1 MCALADPQ
9 PANHQEIELSAITDS
24 PLETEREEDRRAQ
37 GMASRFA
44 DARTQKNSQISNT
57 VTFDTVNEHCAQ
69 PINSGL
75 GDACKMEYI
84 TDKKLDKTLN
94 PARFSR
100 RKEHRA
106 QPTMWDM
113 EGARTQEYVPDSNTV
128 KYDGQNTRGAQES
141 TPEFE
146 DMRTRNVSPGM
157 TRAEIHAKDIDTQHD
172 WHLKESDNSSDIG
185 SLITQAPE
193 PESICATINAL
204 SSWVSS
210 IQPRESWYLAGWIRD
225 SPIEFLVDPG
235 AVVSAISRQ
244 CYEKLLE
251 TNAILTPMKAIH
263 MELEAANKS
272 DMSVHGICNLD
283 LSVHGLVINMDALVV
298 DLNCNAIL
306 GMDVLGDASKL
317 PFILDLVG
325 GTLSGGGYETIQ
337 LHRFQA
343 ATECFAETT
352 ESVCIPPHSEVMLW
366 AKLKTNNGR
375 RGPTAGVVLA
385 LQSFVQEFGLLV
397 GRSLV
402 CADVDDW
409 RVPILIYNSD
419 PCTMQPADCLCNPII
434 VPAHTRIAR
443 VEEIQAIQ
451 HIGSRNIDTNTEE
464 NTLPPHLIDVL
475 DAATELTP
483 IQRARAATLLAKH
496 VKTFPA
502 PGTPITGRTEAVM
515 HDIDTGSTRPI
526 RCNPRKL
533 SPKKIKIQQELV
545 DKMLEE
551 GQIEH
556 SVSAWSAP
564 TVLVTKKDG
573 TTRFCVDYRRL
584 NNSTK
589 KDAFPLPR
597 IDDSLNSLSGQSWF
611 STLDLASGYWQVKLS
626 EDAKP
631 KTAFATHSGLFQ
643 FAVMP
648 FGLCNAPATFERL
661 MSQVMR
667 GLHWKRCLVYIDDI
681 LVFGHDFESAL
692 ESLELVLIRVAEYG
706 LQLKSTKCNLFRS
719 SVPFLGHIVG
729 RAGLEC
735 DPSKVS
741 AVANW
746 IPPTTT
752 KGVREFL
759 GFTGYYRRFVPD
771 YSTVAQPLVRL
782 LGKDCKF
789 HWTDACQDAFMA
801 LRALLIKAPVLA
813 FPKEDLPYIV
823 DTDASDYGIG
833 GVLSQCIEGT
843 EHVIAY
849 YSKSLNPAQQKYC
862 TTRRELLAVVATL
875 DHFKGYVWGP
885 KFLVRTDHAALV
897 WLKNLKNIQ
906 GMLARWLAK
915 LQQFHFDIIHR
926 PGAQHGNA
934 DGLSRC
940 PQCDRG
946 TCAPIK
952 ISVTSDPEQPYASSC
967 VGSSL
972 DSELIPLESGETCMA
987 AVMLTQSANSKLITE
1002 AQMTD
1007 IDISIVRSWFIAR
1020 KFPVRTQEFAPASHD
1035 LKSYWIGRKSLFL
1048 DDNHILWRNRSE
1060 KSLRAQL
1067 VVPRSLRDTVFND
1080 SHHTTYGGHFG
1091 ITHTHSKLQLH
1102 YFWPGMSDFVRD
1114 RISACHKCVARKSPV
1129 NRHHPMGHVP
1139 VSGKFERVAMDLLD
1153 VSVISAKGFKYIL
1166 VVCDYFT
1173 KYTEAYPLKDKTA
1186 RSVVDALMDVWLPR
1200 YGFPLF
1206 LHSDQG
1212 KEFDNVMIHQ
1222 LSELLGT
1229 VKTKTTP
1236 YHPRSDGLVERFNR
1250 TLLAMLAM
1258 FVSQEHDNWDDLLP
1272 FMMLA
1277 YNTTVHTST
1286 GYTPYRLVFGDECNL
1301 PGNLVHRELR
1311 ADPPPGDPGTY
1322 ASWVQQALYESY
1334 DEVRAQ
1340 QQRATHRQKR
1350 KYDSEAVARA
1360 FPINCWTLRYYPP
1373 ARKNKLCSPWI
1384 GPYKVVRAPMEWV
1397 VGIQLNAD
1405 ARIIYVHMDDLK
1417 RCAPPDPE
1425 PTWPDAARGTSVVV
1439 STRAPS
1445 TLARSDVTRGQSAL
1459 IDTSNIGG
1467 SAHHTE
1473 STISG
1478 HTALRAPT
1486 LSVFTNGAHHMGS
1499 SLSDQIDVRAPEKDI
1514 CEVKSDTVNNSMVNI
1529 YPAPTSTWDLQ
1540 DENCLLSMKSPCSI
1554 DVQGY
1559 RFFTMERLFY
1569 ALQLISLGDRK
1580 LIGQLAKYSRM
1591 DYVRKCVNTRF
1602 EMASSTLQNKWLDE
1616 QFHTWAQIISARVLS
1631 DSAFKN
1637 ALLDSAGSPLF
1648 DPEEPVYATALTSAR
1663 RLCVQGKTLRWP
1675 TWISIPTRVTRGRAL
1690 I

>member
-1 MCALADPQ
+1 MNRKEHCVQ
-9 PANHQEIELSAITDS
+9 AIIS
-24 PLETEREEDRRAQ
+24 EVEDRRAQ
-37 GMASRFA
+37 P
-44 DARTQKNSQISNT
+44 NSTESDT
-57 VTFDTVNEHCAQ
+57 EMFDVKNEHCAQ
-69 PINSGL
+69 EIISEL
-75 GDACKMEYI
+75 ED
-84 TDKKLDKTLN
+84 
-94 PARFSR
+94 
-100 RKEHRA
+100 
-106 QPTMWDM
+106 
-113 EGARTQEYVPDSNTV
+113 ARTQITS
-128 KYDGQNTRGAQES
+128 RES
-141 TPEFE
+141 TTMVIEAEVHAECTDAQHNIMVHFE
-146 DMRTRNVSPGM
+146 EAQD
-157 TRAEIHAKDIDTQHD
+157 
-172 WHLKESDNSSDIG
+172 LSDAG
-185 SLITQAPE
+185 SLITQAPQ
-193 PESICATINAL
+193 PNTIHATINAL
-204 SSWVSS
+204 STWMSA
-210 IQPRESWYLAGWIRD
+210 IQPRESWYLAGWIGD
-225 SPIEFLVDPG
+225 SPIDFLVDPG
-235 AVVSAISRQ
+235 AVISAISLQ
-244 CYEKLLE
+244 CYDKLVE
-251 TNAILTPMKAIH
+251 AHAILTPMKAMH
-263 MELEAANKS
+263 LELEAANKS
-272 DMSVHGICNLD
+272 DMRVHGMCNLE
-283 LSVHGLVINMDALVV
+283 LSVHGLLINIDAVVV
-298 DLNCNAIL
+298 DLNCQAIL
-306 GMDVLGDASKL
+306 GMDILGDASKL

-337 LHRFQA
+337 LHRFQT
-343 ATECFAETT
+343 ATECYVETT
-352 ESVCIPPHSEVMLW
+352 DSVCIPPHSEVMLW
-366 AKLKTNNGR
+366 ARLKTNNGR
-375 RGPTAGVVLA
+375 KGPTAGVVLA
-385 LQSFVQEFGLLV
+385 LQTFVQEFGLLV

-402 CADVDDW
+402 RADAEDW
-409 RVPILIYNSD
+409 KIPVLIYNSD
-419 PCTMQPADCLCNPII
+419 PCTAKSADCTCNPVII
-434 VPAHTRIAR
+434 PGHTRIAR

-451 HIGSRNIDTNTEE
+451 HIGSQETQRGAGECA
-464 NTLPPHLIDVL
+464 LPPHLTDVL
-475 DAATELTP
+475 DAATELTSD
-483 IQRARAATLLAKH
+483 QRARADDLLAKH
-496 VKTFPA
+496 VNTFPA

-556 SVSAWSAP
+556 SVSAWS
-564 TVLVTKKDG
+564 
-573 TTRFCVDYRRL
+573 DYRRL
-584 NNSTK
+584 NNNTK
-589 KDAFPLPR
+589 KDAFPLPH
-597 IDDSLNSLSGQSWF
+597 IDDSFNSLSGQSWF
-611 STLDLASGYWQVKLS
+611 STLDLASGYWQVRLS

-681 LVFGHDFESAL
+681 LVFGNDFESAL
-692 ESLELVLIRVAEYG
+692 HSLELVLTRVAEYG
-706 LQLKSTKCNLFRS
+706 LQLKSTKCNLFRT

-735 DPSKVS
+735 DPNKVS

-746 IPPTTT
+746 IPPSMI

-771 YSTVAQPLVRL
+771 YSTVARPLVRL

-789 HWTDACQDAFMA
+789 KWTDACQDAFKA
-801 LRALLIKAPVLA
+801 LRSLLIKAPVLA

-843 EHVIAY
+843 EHIIAY

-885 KFLVRTDHAALV
+885 KFVVRTDHAALV

-915 LQQFHFDIIHR
+915 LQQFHFEIIHR

-940 PQCDRG
+940 PQCERG
-946 TCAPIK
+946 DCAPVIN
-952 ISVTSDPEQPYASSC
+952 SSSTDPEQPYASSC
-967 VGSSL
+967 IGSSL
-972 DSELIPLESGETCMA
+972 DSELIPLESGETCIA
-987 AVMLTQSANSKLITE
+987 AVMIAQSENSKLITS

-1007 IDISIVRSWFIAR
+1007 SEITIVRNWLIDGTFPAR
-1020 KFPVRTQEFAPASHD
+1020 IQDFAPASYE
-1035 LKSYWIGRKSLFL
+1035 LKAYWIGRKSLFL
-1048 DDNHILWRNRSE
+1048 DENNILWRKRSDAGA
-1060 KSLRAQL
+1060 RAQL
-1067 VVPRSLRDTVFND
+1067 VVPRSMRDTIFND
-1080 SHHTTYGGHFG
+1080 SHHTMYGGHFG

-1139 VSGKFERVAMDLLD
+1139 VSGRFERVAMDLLD
-1153 VSVISAKGFKYIL
+1153 VSVISAKGYKYIL

-1186 RSVVDALMDVWLPR
+1186 RSVADALMDIWLPR

-1212 KEFDNVMIHQ
+1212 KEFDNAMIHK

-1277 YNTTVHTST
+1277 YNTTVHTTT
-1286 GYTPYRLVFGDECNL
+1286 GFTPYRLVFGDECNL

-1322 ASWVQQALYESY
+1322 ASWVQEALYESY

-1350 KYDSEAVARA
+1350 NYDSKAVARA
-1360 FPINCWTLRYYPP
+1360 FPIGCWTLRYYPP

-1384 GPYKVVRAPMEWV
+1384 GPYKIVRAPMEWV
-1397 VGIQLNAD
+1397 VGIQIDAD
-1405 ARIIYVHMDDLK
+1405 ARIVYVHMDDLK

-1425 PTWPDAARGTSVVV
+1425 PTWPDTARGTSIVV

-1445 TLARSDVTRGQSAL
+1445 TFALSDVTRSRN
-1459 IDTSNIGG
+1459 IPSNTSQRPGN
-1467 SAHHTE
+1467 SAHHTQ
-1473 STISG
+1473 SITSG
-1478 HTALRAPT
+1478 
-1486 LSVFTNGAHHMGS
+1486 
-1499 SLSDQIDVRAPEKDI
+1499 QIDVRAPTNDEDIVKIDTVPDSIVEKD
-1514 CEVKSDTVNNSMVNI
+1514 TVPS
-1529 YPAPTSTWDLQ
+1529 STWDLQ
-1540 DENCLLSMKSPCSI
+1540 DAKCILSMKSDCSI
-1554 DVQGY
+1554 DVKGY

-1569 ALQLISLGDRK
+1569 ALQLLSLGDRK

-1602 EMASSTLQNKWLDE
+1602 EMASSTLQDKWLDE
-1616 QFHTWAQIISARVLS
+1616 QFQTWIQIITARILS
-1631 DSAFKN
+1631 DPVFKQ
-1637 ALLDSAGSPLF
+1637 ALLDSAGSPLC
-1648 DPEEPVYATALTSAR
+1648 DPEDSVYATALTSAR
-1663 RLCVQGKTLRWP
+1663 KMCVQRKLLTWPSWITL
-1675 TWISIPTRVTRGRAL
+1675 PTRVTRGQVLA
-1690 I
+1690 